1 MDIFKGVGQYKK
13 EYHMQLN
20 NKVEG
25 VIQQPRRILY
35 AMQPKLKKALDK
47 LKEQS
52 NITNVAKPTQW
63 VNNIII
69 VE

>member
-13 EYHMQLN
+13 EYHMLLN
-20 NKVEG
+20 NKVKG
-25 VIQQPRRILY
+25 VIQQPCRILY

-47 LKEQS
+47 LMEQ
-52 NITNVAKPTQW
+52 NDITDVDKPTEW
-63 VNNIII
+63 GSNIII